1 MPVVN
6 FEGKEHQFPDDFTE
20 QDISKALASMGEN
33 KPAVIADT
41 PEMVEAE
48 AATLGAKAGA
58 QAMSVNF
65 NDAVTYALGNEGG
78 LVNDPSDSGGET
90 NFGISK
96 KSYPNENIKE
106 MTKERATAIYRKDFW
121 DKPKLGKLPDRLAT
135 KVFDS
140 CVNTGNV
147 RCILLLQKQLGV
159 DTTGVINDATVK
171 AVEAL
176 DEEVVIKGYIKVLKD
191 YYKEV
196 AKVGKNS
203 RFLKGWLARAE
214 RMPEVVEVKQ

>member
-1 MPVVN
+1 MPVVD
-6 FEGKEHQFPDDFTE
+6 FEGKQHQFPDDFTE
-20 QDISKALASMGEN
+20 QDISKALATLGEN
-33 KPAVIADT
+33 KPTELATT

-65 NDAVTYALGNEGG
+65 NGAVTFALSNEGG
-78 LVNDPSDSGGET
+78 YVSDPLDSGGET

-96 KSYPNENIKE
+96 KSYPSENIKE
-106 MTKERATAIYRKDFW
+106 MTREKATEIYRKDFW
-121 DKPKLGKLPDRLAT
+121 DKPRLGKLPDRLAT

-147 RCILLLQKQLGV
+147 RCILLLQQQLGV
-159 DTTGVINDATVK
+159 STTGVINDATVK
-171 AVEAL
+171 AVDAL

-196 AKVGKNS
+196 AKVGKNK

-214 RMPEVVEVKQ
+214 RMPEVVEAKP